1 MGIGKDLAE
10 LAEIHEEHDMGHTV
24 AGWTGSIV
32 CITGFAISGVA
43 MVVASVPFFWIG
55 AGVVALGG
63 ALGWLL
69 HRLGLGK
76 EIGPRPASE
85 RGMRLRPAPR
95 TPKATGVAEL
105 REEAARSRTEREPHL
120 PAGTAQ
126 PVTALQP
133 VTTARISSG
142 TRSGL

>member
-1 MGIGKDLAE
+1 MGTRKDLAE

-43 MVVASVPFFWIG
+43 MVAAGVPFFWIG

-69 HRLGLGK
+69 HQMGLGK

-85 RGMRLRPAPR
+85 RGMRRRPASRTPR
-95 TPKATGVAEL
+95 TSGTAGRAGIPG
-105 REEAARSRTEREPHL
+105 EAARSRTEPH
-120 PAGTAQ
+120 PSARAAQ
-126 PVTALQP
+126 PVTAAQI
-133 VTTARISSG
+133 TSG
-142 TRSGL
+142 ARSGL

>member
-1 MGIGKDLAE
+1 MGIRKDLAE

-32 CITGFAISGVA
+32 CIVGFAISGVA
-43 MVVASVPFFWIG
+43 MVAASVPFFWVG

-69 HRLGLGK
+69 HQMGLGK
-76 EIGPRPASE
+76 EIGPRPVSE
-85 RGMRLRPAPR
+85 RGMRWRPAPR
-95 TPKATGVAEL
+95 TPG
-105 REEAARSRTEREPHL
+105 AARPRTEPLASTH
-120 PAGTAQ
+120 PAQ
-126 PVTALQP
+126 PMAAAAQVA
-133 VTTARISSG
+133 SS

>member
-1 MGIGKDLAE
+1 MGIRKDLAE

-32 CITGFAISGVA
+32 CITGFAISGMA
-43 MVVASVPFFWIG
+43 MVAASVPFFWVG

-69 HRLGLGK
+69 HRMGLGK

-85 RGMRLRPAPR
+85 RGMRRRPASS
-95 TPKATGVAEL
+95 
-105 REEAARSRTEREPHL
+105 ARGGAVRQERR
-120 PAGTAQ
+120 PAGQGLRAGG
-126 PVTALQP
+126 PP
-133 VTTARISSG
+133 PPSAR
-142 TRSGL
+142 

>member
-1 MGIGKDLAE
+1 MGIRKDLAE

-43 MVVASVPFFWIG
+43 MVAASVPFFWIG

-69 HRLGLGK
+69 HQMGLGK

-85 RGMRLRPAPR
+85 RGMHWRPASR
-95 TPKATGVAEL
+95 TPGAVRLPGAAT
-105 REEAARSRTEREPHL
+105 RSRTEPHPHL
-120 PAGTAQ
+120 SAPARPVQPTA
-126 PVTALQP
+126 A
-133 VTTARISSG
+133 ARITSG
-142 TRSGL
+142 PRPGP